1 MLFGCLRKPNNELY
15 EIINDNFLN
24 FVDTFAY
31 KTRKLILNP
40 NDTNLIQ
47 SYSNDEVFILIDTIL
62 VNSKI
67 LNKSLSTE
75 IENQNIEEFDDLLI
89 DGETTPSGVLDL
101 SRITRTGKYVLVPSI
116 EQKKMNATYAGRIRF
131 SKPFIKR
138 DKAIIIFSVWDSQKA
153 GRSVAYF
160 LKNDDRKWRI
170 LNKIELERW

>member
-31 KTRKLILNP
+31 TTHKLILNP
-40 NDTNLIQ
+40 NDTSLFQ
-47 SYSNDEVFILIDTIL
+47 SYSNKEVFILIDTML
-62 VNSKI
+62 VSSRI

-75 IENQNIEEFDDLLI
+75 IKDQNIEKFDDLLI
-89 DGETTPSGVLDL
+89 DGETTPAGILDL

-116 EQKKMNATYAGRIRF
+116 KQKKMDAIYAGQIRF
-131 SKPFIKR
+131 SKPFIKG
-138 DKAIIIFSVWDSQKA
+138 DKAIVILSVWGSQKA

-170 LNKIELERW
+170 LNKVELERW